1 MNNCKAGGGVAAVIF
16 QRNDIPECEQ
26 MTGNTLLDSG
36 CDDWRGWALP
46 WAAGL

>member
-1 MNNCKAGGGVAAVIF
+1 VSNCKAGGGVAAVIF

-26 MTGNTLLDSG
+26 MTGMSLLRSG
-36 CDDWRGWALP
+36 CDDSRRWALP